1 MIDQWREWLYPL
13 GFLSSLLF
21 SSRML
26 LQWLTSEVRGRSVV
40 MPLFWKL
47 SLGGNLLLA
56 LHSLI
61 QVQFHVCLI
70 QVCNAIISWRNFNL
84 MQPIQQQVTFRT
96 TAAMLG
102 SAVCTVF
109 ALFWL
114 NGMFLSENVDTW
126 FRIPTTPWQDQ
137 QHLHV
142 PFFWH
147 LIGFSGLILFGSRFW
162 IQWWGA
168 EQQKTSYLSS
178 PFWWI
183 SLIGESLCLIYFL
196 KIHDPVNSIGP
207 AFGLIPYIRNLMLIY
222 QKQPATI
229 NRQ

>member
-1 MIDQWREWLYPL
+1 MIDHWREWLYPL

-26 LQWLTSEVRGRSVV
+26 LQWLTSEVKGRSVV

-47 SLGGNLLLA
+47 SLCGNLLLA
-56 LHSLI
+56 MHSLI

-70 QVCNAIISWRNFNL
+70 QTCNAVISWRNFNL
-84 MQPIQQQVTFRT
+84 MQPAQQQITLRT
-96 TAAMLG
+96 TTILLG
-102 SAVCTVF
+102 SAMASVF

-114 NGMFLSENVDTW
+114 NGMLLNANADAW

-137 QHLHV
+137 NYLQV
-142 PFFWH
+142 SFTWH
-147 LIGFSGLILFGSRFW
+147 LLGFIGLILFGSRFW
-162 IQWWGA
+162 IQWWCA

-178 PFWWI
+178 SFWWT

-207 AFGLIPYIRNLMLIY
+207 ACGLIPYIRNLMLIY
-222 QKQPATI
+222 QKQPATS